1 MVRFDPRAAVLA
13 VAALAACGGRNRAQG
28 PLRIEGAGQLE
39 PPAASSAAVQPLLD
53 DPDPVLAPPAL
64 AALRL
69 HAPSPL
75 PPAPADA
82 SNRFGG
88 DPRAALFGRRLFF
101 DTRFSGKLI
110 DGDNDGSAHALGKK
124 GDTGKVACA
133 GCHLPSTVFADSRSV
148 QQQTSLGAGWGLRR
162 APSLLDVGQSRVV
175 MWDGR
180 RDALYNQVF
189 GPIESEI
196 EMNGSRLFAAQQ
208 IFAHHR
214 AEYEAIFGPLPPF
227 GNAKRFPPVA
237 AARTGCD
244 ALDATP
250 KCTGPVVGTPGDHGP
265 FDGLAPLD
273 QDAVTRV
280 VVNLGKAI
288 AAYERLLT
296 CGAGRFDRW
305 INGDATALSRSE
317 QRGAA
322 LFVGKGRCAECHRG
336 PFFSDEK
343 FHNVGLKPTPVA
355 TVFLDANDEGAS
367 RGLSLAARDPLNVKG
382 KYSDGYDGR
391 LPESLEPGLKG
402 AFRTPR
408 LRCSSKRP
416 SFMHTGQLR
425 TLDDVISF
433 FNRGGD
439 PFGYPGKNELTALDL
454 SARERADL
462 AAFVASLDGPGPPA
476 ELLAPP

>member
-1 MVRFDPRAAVLA
+1 MDRFVPSRVEPRRAAF
-13 VAALAACGGRNRAQG
+13 LAAIAVWGSIGCHRVERPAK
-28 PLRIEGAGQLE
+28 IESGARLE
-39 PPAASSAAVQPLLD
+39 ASD
-53 DPDPVLAPPAL
+53 DPDPVLTQETL

-69 HAPSPL
+69 HAPSAL
-75 PPAPADA
+75 PPPPPDA
-82 SNRFGG
+82 SNRFAD

-101 DTRFSGKLI
+101 DPRFSGKLI

-133 GCHLPSTVFADSRSV
+133 GCHLPATVFADSRSV

-162 APSLLDVGQSRVV
+162 APSLLDVGQSRVI

-189 GPIESEI
+189 GPIESEV
-196 EMNGSRLFAAQQ
+196 EMNSSRLYAAQQ
-208 IFAHHR
+208 IFANHR
-214 AEYEAIFGPLPPF
+214 VEYEAIFGSLPPL
-227 GNAKRFPPVA
+227 GDGKRFAPIA

-244 ALDATP
+244 ELDATP
-250 KCTGPVVGTPGDHGP
+250 KCTAHVRGVPGDRGP
-265 FDGLAPLD
+265 FDGLAQVD
-273 QDAVTRV
+273 QEAVTRV

-288 AAYERLLT
+288 GAYERLLT
-296 CGAGRFDRW
+296 CGTGRFDRW
-305 INGDATALSRSE
+305 MNGEAAALNRSE

-322 LFVGKGRCAECHRG
+322 LFVGKGRCADCHRG

-355 TVFLDANDEGAS
+355 TVFLDLNDEGAS
-367 RGLSLAARDPLNVKG
+367 AGLSLTLVDPLNVKG

-391 LPESLEPGLKG
+391 LPAGIEPAHKG
-402 AFRTPR
+402 SFRTPR
-408 LRCSSKRP
+408 LRCASKRP

-425 TLDDVISF
+425 TLEDVVSF

-439 PFGYPGKNELTALDL
+439 PFGYPGKNELAALEM

-462 AAFVASLDGPGPPA
+462 VAFLATLDGPGPSP